1 MAQQCNTIEQ
11 VEIAEA
17 VERAFELIDEDIS
30 LLELTKQAVPDLS
43 EESIRNFVHF
53 LVNGKKVTD
62 ADTIVNKD
70 DVVKVVP
77 CFAGGN

>member
-1 MAQQCNTIEQ
+1 MAQQCSTIEQ

-17 VERAFELIDEDIS
+17 VERALELIDEDIS
-30 LLELTKQAVPDLS
+30 LLELTKNAVPDLS
-43 EESIRNFVHF
+43 EDSIRNFVHF

-62 ADTIVNKD
+62 ADTIVTKN

-77 CFAGGN
+77 CFAGGK